1 VNWPGFYDLKL
12 FLKFFSCIFNE
23 RDIGLCRN
31 QDQQTSER
39 QKMNINFNT
48 NDIGHAEVRGL
59 MALLSALFPNTNIHI
74 TGVNAALAQSPIPT
88 TEEQAIAGVPIETAQ
103 AAAAS
108 QPEPPAPQSEQ
119 PTVTRHRRTK
129 AQIAADAANAADGGT
144 STDPTPAGSSGLAAG
159 SDAPYVV
166 ASGTAQAATAATSTA
181 PASALKPISA
191 EELRSLLNAFISKHS
206 MEEAIEKLRSFG
218 CNRVTEAL
226 ALEPAKLNELAAV
239 LNG

>member
-1 VNWPGFYDLKL
+1 
-12 FLKFFSCIFNE
+12 
-23 RDIGLCRN
+23 
-31 QDQQTSER
+31 
-39 QKMNINFNT
+39 MNINFNT

-59 MALLSALFPNTNIHI
+59 IALLSSLIADAYPPTTQPVPLSHPT
-74 TGVNAALAQSPIPT
+74 PT
-88 TEEQAIAGVPIETAQ
+88 TEEQAIAGVSIETAQ
-103 AAAAS
+103 AAAVP

-129 AQIAADAANAADGGT
+129 AQIAADAANAAAGGT
-144 STDPTPAGSSGLAAG
+144 SADPTPAGSNGLAAG

-166 ASGTAQAATAATSTA
+166 ASGTAQVATAATSTA
-181 PASALKPISA
+181 PASAPKPISA

>member
-1 VNWPGFYDLKL
+1 
-12 FLKFFSCIFNE
+12 
-23 RDIGLCRN
+23 
-31 QDQQTSER
+31 
-39 QKMNINFNT
+39 MNITFDT
-48 NDIGHAEVRGL
+48 ASLRAIEAR
-59 MALLSALFPNTNIHI
+59 AIISLLSSLFPNNS
-74 TGVNAALAQSPIPT
+74 QSQSQPAPFSHPIPT

-108 QPEPPAPQSEQ
+108 QPESPASQPEQ

-129 AQIAADAANAADGGT
+129 AQIAADAANAAAGGT
-144 STDPTPAGSSGLAAG
+144 PTDPTPAGSNGLAAG
-159 SDAPYVV
+159 SDALAAA
-166 ASGTAQAATAATSTA
+166 ASGTAQSATAATSTA
-181 PASALKPISA
+181 PASALKIISA

>member
-1 VNWPGFYDLKL
+1 
-12 FLKFFSCIFNE
+12 
-23 RDIGLCRN
+23 
-31 QDQQTSER
+31 
-39 QKMNINFNT
+39 MNITFDT
-48 NDIGHAEVRGL
+48 NAIGQAEVRGL
-59 MALLSALFPNTNIHI
+59 IALLSSLIADTYPPTTQPAPLSH
-74 TGVNAALAQSPIPT
+74 PIPT
-88 TEEQAIAGVPIETAQ
+88 TEEQAIAGVPVETAQ
-103 AAAAS
+103 AAAAP
-108 QPEPPAPQSEQ
+108 QPPAPQSEQ

-159 SDAPYVV
+159 SDAPAAG
-166 ASGTAQAATAATSTA
+166 ASGTAQSATAATSTA
-181 PASALKPISA
+181 PASAPKPISA

>member
-1 VNWPGFYDLKL
+1 
-12 FLKFFSCIFNE
+12 
-23 RDIGLCRN
+23 
-31 QDQQTSER
+31 
-39 QKMNINFNT
+39 MNITFDT
-48 NDIGHAEVRGL
+48 NAIGQAEARGL
-59 MALLSALFPNTNIHI
+59 IALLSSLIADTYPPTTQPAPLSH
-74 TGVNAALAQSPIPT
+74 PIPT

-103 AAAAS
+103 AAAAP
-108 QPEPPAPQSEQ
+108 QPPAPE
-119 PTVTRHRRTK
+119 PTATPAIRHRRTK
-129 AQIAADAANAADGGT
+129 AQIAADAANAVAGGT

-159 SDAPYVV
+159 SDAPAAG
-166 ASGTAQAATAATSTA
+166 ASGTAQSATAATSTA
-181 PASALKPISA
+181 PASAPKPVSA

>member
-1 VNWPGFYDLKL
+1 
-12 FLKFFSCIFNE
+12 
-23 RDIGLCRN
+23 
-31 QDQQTSER
+31 
-39 QKMNINFNT
+39 MNITFDT
-48 NDIGHAEVRGL
+48 NAIGQAEVRGL
-59 MALLSALFPNTNIHI
+59 IALLSSLIADTYPPTTQPAPLSH
-74 TGVNAALAQSPIPT
+74 PIPT

-108 QPEPPAPQSEQ
+108 QPEPPVPQSEQ

-129 AQIAADAANAADGGT
+129 AQIAADKAAAAGGT
-144 STDPTPAGSSGLAAG
+144 STDPTPAGSSGHAAG

-181 PASALKPISA
+181 PASVPKPVSA
-191 EELRSLLNAFISKHS
+191 DELRSLLNAFISKHS
-206 MEEAIEKLRSFG
+206 VEEAIEKLRSFG